1 MTIMATKEP
10 REAMPYLVTLTVTRD
25 GRTVYTTIFLGP
37 QTTTPSGS
45 ESTTLEQTTAT
56 NQVPMPTTGGDNT
69 AVTALIVFGVFL
81 AVGLIMTLLWWC
93 CLPRRRRHQST
104 TTSTSSS
111 NFEGRFEDDYPPY
124 RPYAPRQPYPTYA
137 RHSPNPP
144 VSPLESIVPD
154 GSDRI
159 GRIYDPHQN
168 G

>member
-1 MTIMATKEP
+1 MAAEEP
-10 REAMPYLVTLTVTRD
+10 REATPYLVTLTVTRD
-25 GRTVYTTIFLGP
+25 GRTIYTTIFLGP

-45 ESTTLEQTTAT
+45 VSTTLEQTTAT
-56 NQVPMPTTGGDNT
+56 NQVPMPTSGGDNT

-81 AVGLIMTLLWWC
+81 AFGLIITLLWWC

-104 TTSTSSS
+104 TTWTSSGS
-111 NFEGRFEDDYPPY
+111 NSERHNEDDYPPY
-124 RPYAPRQPYPTYA
+124 QPHAPRQPYPTYA
-137 RHSPNPP
+137 PHSPNPR
-144 VSPLESIVPD
+144 VSPPESIVPD